1 MGHLF
6 ADGGSPADAWSD
18 CFRTVVDDN
27 NDQTFLLVS
36 AEEGALPAGE
46 VPRDGPFPD
55 GWLESTYQSSG
66 DALMFDYSQVTGGSA
81 LKSPTVG
88 KKGEDGSAITAFGGT
103 PPVNLDVAED
113 AIAHP
118 EPPLL
123 RYLHF

>member
-1 MGHLF
+1 
-6 ADGGSPADAWSD
+6 
-18 CFRTVVDDN
+18 
-27 NDQTFLLVS
+27 
-36 AEEGALPAGE
+36 
-46 VPRDGPFPD
+46 
-55 GWLESTYQSSG
+55 
-66 DALMFDYSQVTGGSA
+66 MFDYSQVTGGSA

-123 RYLHF
+123 RYLHTFDGKGGGLFLSNGECANPFPEN